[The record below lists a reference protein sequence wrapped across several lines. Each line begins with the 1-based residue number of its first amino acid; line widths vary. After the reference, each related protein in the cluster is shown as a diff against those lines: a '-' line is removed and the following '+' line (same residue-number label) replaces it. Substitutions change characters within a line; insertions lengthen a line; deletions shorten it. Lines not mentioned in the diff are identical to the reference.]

1 MAGIASVGS
10 VGAGL
15 NEAQFQ
21 VQYQMQA
28 LKDQQN
34 VIKDVGAAS
43 LALIRA
49 AFSSVNAVASGQ
61 EHDLDVLA

>member
-1 MAGIASVGS
+1 MAGIAAVGS

-21 VQYQMQA
+21 VQYQMRV
-28 LKDQQN
+28 LKEQQDA
-34 VIKDVGAAS
+34 IKDVGAAS

-49 AFSSVNAVASGQ
+49 AFKNISAGGSGQ
-61 EHDLDVLA
+61 GNDLDVLA